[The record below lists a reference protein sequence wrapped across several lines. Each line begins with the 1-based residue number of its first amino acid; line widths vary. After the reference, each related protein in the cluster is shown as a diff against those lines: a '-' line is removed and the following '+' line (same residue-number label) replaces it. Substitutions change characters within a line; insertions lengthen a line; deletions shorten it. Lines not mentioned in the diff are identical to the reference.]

1 MPMLSLRTRFTAL
14 LVAAVLFVM
23 VVAAFVTASILAKP
37 PEALFDLATAEK
49 AEMARILLDA
59 DPTAATRLAIPVRAA
74 PPSGQQD
81 RELTERVQRQAK
93 ARGYSVDLLIA
104 RSGHTLGRD
113 LAIRLKDGRWALLGH
128 PGRAAFPLKPL
139 TAYLTLVALGVVG
152 VAVYASAVML
162 RPLRLLE
169 ETTAAISA
177 DGKIPKIRETGP
189 IELRTTARTINR
201 LAARLNAAIS
211 SRMRLVAAAGHDMR
225 TPLTRMR
232 LRAEFVS
239 DPEERALWLKDL
251 EELDQIADSA
261 IRLLREEVG
270 PSLSEAIALDPLLK
284 DLVHELVEIG
294 LPVRLGQI
302 EAVRLL
308 AAPFALK
315 RALRNLI
322 VNAATH
328 GGGAEVSLLTDGDE
342 AVLSIADQGPGIP
355 EHLLGRV
362 FEPFFR
368 VDGARRKLLPGAG
381 LGLAIAREIID
392 NQFGRVSIANRPGG
406 GLQQTVRLRR
416 IVQAA

>member
-113 LAIRLKDGRWALLGH
+113 LAIRLKDGRWALLGN

-162 RPLRLLE
+162 RPLRCWRRRRPP
-169 ETTAAISA
+169 SA
-177 DGKIPKIRETGP
+177 PM
-189 IELRTTARTINR
+189 ARSR
-201 LAARLNAAIS
+201 RSAR
-211 SRMRLVAAAGHDMR
+211 
-225 TPLTRMR
+225 
-232 LRAEFVS
+232 
-239 DPEERALWLKDL
+239 
-251 EELDQIADSA
+251 
-261 IRLLREEVG
+261 
-270 PSLSEAIALDPLLK
+270 
-284 DLVHELVEIG
+284 
-294 LPVRLGQI
+294 PVR
-302 EAVRLL
+302 
-308 AAPFALK
+308 
-315 RALRNLI
+315 
-322 VNAATH
+322 
-328 GGGAEVSLLTDGDE
+328 S
-342 AVLSIADQGPGIP
+342 S
-355 EHLLGRV
+355 
-362 FEPFFR
+362 
-368 VDGARRKLLPGAG
+368 
-381 LGLAIAREIID
+381 
-392 NQFGRVSIANRPGG
+392 
-406 GLQQTVRLRR
+406 
-416 IVQAA
+416 

>member
-1 MPMLSLRTRFTAL
+1 
-14 LVAAVLFVM
+14 
-23 VVAAFVTASILAKP
+23 
-37 PEALFDLATAEK
+37 
-49 AEMARILLDA
+49 
-59 DPTAATRLAIPVRAA
+59 
-74 PPSGQQD
+74 
-81 RELTERVQRQAK
+81 
-93 ARGYSVDLLIA
+93 
-104 RSGHTLGRD
+104 
-113 LAIRLKDGRWALLGH
+113 
-128 PGRAAFPLKPL
+128 
-139 TAYLTLVALGVVG
+139 
-152 VAVYASAVML
+152 
-162 RPLRLLE
+162 
-169 ETTAAISA
+169 
-177 DGKIPKIRETGP
+177 
-189 IELRTTARTINR
+189 
-201 LAARLNAAIS
+201 
-211 SRMRLVAAAGHDMR
+211 MRLVAAAGHDMR

-362 FEPFFR
+362 FEPFFPR
-368 VDGARRKLLPGAG
+368 RWGTAQAPAGSRPRPRDCARDHRQPVRPG
-381 LGLAIAREIID
+381 LD
-392 NQFGRVSIANRPGG
+392 CNRPGG